1 MSWAFAESQKSDTNE
16 PLRMT
21 DGIKGIEP
29 QADRILREM
38 SDYLKAHQEYNFYA
52 EITYDS
58 MLSNGQ
64 EIQYGGATDV
74 SVRPPDKLHV
84 EYRGDERQSRVVFD
98 GTSITLCDL
107 AANVYS
113 VMAVWGNSYF

>member
-1 MSWAFAESQKSDTNE
+1 MSWAFAESQESVDE
-16 PLRMT
+16 PLRIT
-21 DGIKGIEP
+21 DGLEGIEP

-74 SVRPPDKLHV
+74 SVRRHGGLNPLPKECEQILITKIIKSKLSGLSGSGV
-84 EYRGDERQSRVVFD
+84 A
-98 GTSITLCDL
+98 L
-107 AANVYS
+107 NVI
-113 VMAVWGNSYF
+113 AGLLT